1 MTHPLTDA
9 KCRDIANN
17 ICFRWPPY
25 VDQGEV
31 LYAEECMRAAYDVGR
46 DEQLKDDMKWLKE
59 NLGEWLAYEDL
70 WDMKTKIG
78 IGMFIND
85 LKKAM
90 RPQEDNS

>member
-1 MTHPLTDA
+1 MTNQHPLTDELLQQIGCSNQRA
-9 KCRDIANN
+9 RVFDTQA
-17 ICFRWPPY
+17 
-25 VDQGEV
+25 
-31 LYAEECMRAAYDVGR
+31 MRTAYDKSR